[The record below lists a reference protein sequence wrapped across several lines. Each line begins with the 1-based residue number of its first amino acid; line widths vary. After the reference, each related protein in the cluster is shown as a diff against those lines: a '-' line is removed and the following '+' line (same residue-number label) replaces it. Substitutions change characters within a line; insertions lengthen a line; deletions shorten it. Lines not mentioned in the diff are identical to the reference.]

1 MFTDLK
7 VHFFSPTCSVGVFVP
22 SGLAAFPGEL
32 MHCPKAWAKLK
43 YFNIYSYTFMP
54 RGGHFAAFEEPQLL
68 AEDIFQ
74 FVRKVEK
81 C

>member
-1 MFTDLK
+1 M
-7 VHFFSPTCSVGVFVP
+7 
-22 SGLAAFPGEL
+22 
-32 MHCPKAWAKLK
+32 K
-43 YFNIYSYTFMP
+43 YLNIYYYTMMP

-68 AEDIFQ
+68 ADDIFQ